1 MPAQPEPSADE
12 AAMLALNRA
21 HIAETSALEAAELR
35 ALLAQAFHVGT
46 RDGGRGA
53 FLIALDQDA
62 IYSSPNFQWFKL
74 RHERFVYIDRVIVAP
89 SQRGRGFARSLYE
102 ELIAAA
108 ARAHHALIGCEVN
121 VDPPNP
127 ASDALH
133 EALGFVEVGRAIL
146 PGGAKKVRYLT
157 RQVLRAEARQD
168 GQRRPL

>member
-1 MPAQPEPSADE
+1 MPAKLQSSADE
-12 AAMLALNRA
+12 AAILALNRA
-21 HIAETSALEAAELR
+21 HVTETSALGAAELR

-46 RDGGRGA
+46 CDRGREA

-62 IYSSPNFQWFKL
+62 IYASPNFRWFKA

-89 SQRGRGFARSLYE
+89 SQRGRGLARLLYE
-102 ELIAAA
+102 DLIAAA
-108 ARAHHALIGCEVN
+108 ARARHLLIGCEVN

-133 EALGFVEVGRAIL
+133 EALGFAEVGRAIL
-146 PGGAKKVRYLT
+146 PGGAKQVRYLT
-157 RQVLRAEARQD
+157 LQVPRAEEQD